1 MDLGEAGAATADIPG
16 RRYWGDGHQ
25 AAVYSDDQAVGFA
38 TAGEARVVQSMPPA
52 MAADRLLA
60 ALDAG
65 GASPEDKRLQ
75 LAVDL
80 FISSGFEL
88 NPYSA
93 FLLRMTVLEVLAE
106 RSPIPQAGVDA
117 IERWIAEI
125 EDLASKGLMGDLARS
140 FQGSLRF
147 LRNRSISKSVKEL
160 VLAQAGADAARR
172 ISELYRLRSNMIH
185 DGVIPERA
193 PLHGELQDLTR
204 IVRTVLLNRVRGV
217 GARPDARANHPS
229 P

>member
-1 MDLGEAGAATADIPG
+1 
-16 RRYWGDGHQ
+16 
-25 AAVYSDDQAVGFA
+25 
-38 TAGEARVVQSMPPA
+38 
-52 MAADRLLA
+52 
-60 ALDAG
+60 
-65 GASPEDKRLQ
+65 
-75 LAVDL
+75 
-80 FISSGFEL
+80 
-88 NPYSA
+88 
-93 FLLRMTVLEVLAE
+93 VLAE
-106 RSPIPQAGVDA
+106 RPPIPQAGLDA

-172 ISELYRLRSNMIH
+172 VSELYRLRSNMIH

-193 PLHGELQDLTR
+193 PLHGELQNLTR
-204 IVRTVLLNRVRGV
+204 IVRTVLLNRVRGLD
-217 GARPDARANHPS
+217 ARPDAGANHPS